1 MELPKR
7 NILCIDLKSFFAS
20 CECIDKGLDPF
31 TTPLVVANKKQGNG
45 AITLAVTPY
54 LKKQGVKSRG
64 RLYEIPNNIKYIIA
78 NPRMKLYIEMSKKVI
93 NIYLNYISEDDLHI
107 YSIDECFLDV
117 TDYLKLYN
125 KTDYELGLTI
135 LKDIKD
141 KLGLT
146 ATCGI
151 GPNMLLAKLS
161 MDIEAKKNTSFIA
174 KWTYDDVKEKLWP
187 ITPLSEMWG
196 IGKNMERNLNKL
208 KIFSVGD
215 LANYNKNILK
225 DKFGIMGQE
234 LWNHANGIDL
244 SRISDWKKLRKSYSF
259 SHSQVLFKDY
269 YDYNIFIIIREL
281 IEVLATRLRKH
292 NKEAIV
298 IGLGIGYSKTY
309 TGGFYHNLKIDSP
322 TDNEQTIFDVCK
334 LLFDKFY
341 TPNAPIRKVS
351 ISLGGLAEKQGVQLN
366 IFNSYNQIKETD
378 NLNKTIDSIKNKYG
392 KNLLLKG
399 SSLLSDSTIKER
411 NEKIGGHHE

>member
-1 MELPKR
+1 MELPRR

-64 RLYEIPNNIKYIIA
+64 RLYEIPSNVKYIIA
-78 NPRMKLYIEMSKKVI
+78 NPRMRLYIEMSKKVVE
-93 NIYLNYISEDDLHI
+93 IYLNYISSDDLHI
-107 YSIDECFLDV
+107 YSVDECFLDV

-135 LKDIKD
+135 LKDIKE
-141 KLGLT
+141 KLSLT

-151 GPNMLLAKLS
+151 GPNMLLAKLA
-161 MDIEAKKNTSFIA
+161 MDIEAKKNESYIA
-174 KWTYDDVKEKLWP
+174 KWSYEDIKDKLWP
-187 ITPLSEMWG
+187 LTPLSQMWG

-208 KIFSVGD
+208 KIYTIGD

-225 DKFGIMGQE
+225 DKFGVMGEE

-244 SRISDWKKLRKSYSF
+244 SRISDWKKIRKSYSF
-259 SHSQVLFKDY
+259 SHSQVLFKNY
-269 YDYNIFIIIREL
+269 YGYNIPIIIREMV
-281 IEVLATRLRKH
+281 EVLTERLRRHHKQTG
-292 NKEAIV
+292 V

-309 TGGFYHNLKIDSP
+309 SGGFYHNLKLAAP
-322 TDNEQTIFDVCK
+322 TDNNETILEVCQ
-334 LLFDKFY
+334 LLFDKYY
-341 TPNAPIRKVS
+341 TDGIPIRKVS
-351 ISLGGLAEKQGVQLN
+351 ISLGNLKDKKGVQLD
-366 IFNSYNQIKETD
+366 IFSSFNEIKEHENLDKAID
-378 NLNKTIDSIKNKYG
+378 NIKFKYG
-392 KNLLLKG
+392 KNMLLKG
-399 SSLLSDSTIKER
+399 SSLLEDSTIKVR

>member
-31 TTPLVVANKKQGNG
+31 ATPLVVANKNQGNG

-64 RLYEIPNNIKYIIA
+64 RLYEIPDNIEYVIA

-93 NIYLNYISEDDLHI
+93 NIYLNYVSEDDLHI

-117 TDYLKLYN
+117 TTYLKLYN

-141 KLGLT
+141 QLGLT

-174 KWTYDDVKEKLWP
+174 KWNYEDVKEKLWQ

-208 KIFSVGD
+208 KIYTIGD

-225 DKFGIMGQE
+225 DKFGIIGEE

-244 SRISDWKKLRKSYSF
+244 SRISDWKKIKKSYSF

-269 YDYNIFIIIREL
+269 YDNNVMIIIREL
-281 IEVLATRLRKH
+281 IEVLAIRLRKH
-292 NKEAIV
+292 NKEANV

-309 TGGFYHNLKIDSP
+309 TGGFYHNMKLDSP
-322 TDNEQTIFDVCK
+322 TDDEQTIFDVCK

-341 TPNAPIRKVS
+341 IPHAPIRKVS
-351 ISLGGLAEKQGVQLN
+351 ISLGGLTDKKGVQLS
-366 IFNSYNQIKETD
+366 IFNDYEHIKENS
-378 NLNKTIDSIKNKYG
+378 NLHKAIDEIKDKFG

-399 SSLLSDSTIKER
+399 SSLLADSTIKER

>member
-54 LKKQGVKSRG
+54 LKMQGVKSRG

-78 NPRMKLYIEMSKKVI
+78 NPRMNLYIKMSKEVVE
-93 NIYLNYISEDDLHI
+93 IYLNYISEDDLHI
-107 YSIDECFLDV
+107 YSVDECFLDV

-141 KLGLT
+141 TLGLT

-161 MDIEAKKNTSFIA
+161 MDIEAKKNPSCIA
-174 KWTYDDVKEKLWP
+174 KWTYEDVKEKLWP
-187 ITPLSEMWG
+187 LTPLSEMWG

-208 KIFSVGD
+208 KIYSVGD
-215 LANYNKNILK
+215 LACYNKNILK
-225 DKFGIMGQE
+225 DKFGIIGEE

-244 SRISDWKKLRKSYSF
+244 SKISDWKKIRKSYSF

-269 YDYNIFIIIREL
+269 YDYNIMIIIEEM
-281 IEVLATRLRKH
+281 IEVLTTRLRKY
-292 NKEAIV
+292 NKQAKV

-309 TGGFYHNLKIDSP
+309 TGGFYHNMKIAAE
-322 TDNEQTIFDVCK
+322 TDNANTIFDVCK
-334 LLFDKFY
+334 LLFDKYY
-341 TPNAPIRKVS
+341 TPKAPIRKVS
-351 ISLGGLAEKQGVQLN
+351 ISLGDLKDKKGVQLD
-366 IFNSYNQIKETD
+366 IFSSFEEIKEFD
-378 NLNKTIDSIKNKYG
+378 NLNKAVDHIKNKYG
-392 KNLLLKG
+392 KNILLKG

-411 NEKIGGHHE
+411 NQKIGGHHE